1 MLMGEKAGRL
11 RKIELVEALGLPA
24 LTVVFGAQTLRLLL
38 PRIVQYLGVQA
49 GVSTIDMGLFALG
62 VFLTAFLAAAVHRML
77 RLRAALA
84 LTAGGLA
91 VVRLVEQLSTTS
103 SLDLVLVTIGTIL
116 FLLFL
121 PLYLG
126 HVRQGGSQSTS
137 RYAVAILLGLAL
149 DTGIH
154 GALGTYD
161 LSWRL
166 ETAPLLLVLLMV
178 LAQLILVARTVMRPG
193 VAAATDGGFLASLPL
208 LGLLPFLF
216 LQGLSLQNVA
226 RVTAMTGW
234 AQPVAFAL
242 VVLGNGGAIA
252 FATLIASRL
261 ARGWWLGALGLGILS
276 VLLTAWPQSGLAE
289 AVSVLLRQVAA
300 AGLLVLI
307 FAGLG
312 ERGDRPGLWRTTVA
326 FGLGSA
332 LFPLLVF
339 GYYAVYDL
347 NVPYSNTVIPP
358 LVAAILALCAVGAA
372 RLLPA
377 RVTSQPSQ
385 WMPLWIALALLLLPL
400 ASWATWHVPR
410 PVQGDGFPVRVM
422 TYNVHMGFDTDGHLG
437 MEALAR
443 VIEESGAEVVAL
455 QEVSRGWYITGSLDM
470 LTWLSRRLG
479 MPYVP
484 GPTADALWGNA
495 ILSRYPIIAHGSAL
509 LPMGGVRLQRGYL
522 WARIGAGAGE
532 ELLMIATHL
541 HDPEEEGHIRQMQVP
556 PILEFWAGR
565 PSAVIVGDFNAQP
578 SDPEIGMILNAG
590 LKDSF
595 AQVGTGLGYTY
606 ASNNPYKRID
616 YIWASPDLSVSD
628 LVIPQST
635 ASDHLGV
642 VVTVER

>member
-1 MLMGEKAGRL
+1 MGKRSGRL
-11 RKIELVEALGLPA
+11 RKMELVEALGLPA
-24 LTVVFGAQTLRLLL
+24 LTVVFGAQTLRFLI
-38 PRIVQYLGVQA
+38 PRIVHYLGVQP
-49 GVSTIDMGLFALG
+49 GVSTIDMGLFAFG
-62 VFLTAFLAAAVHRML
+62 VFLTAFLAAALHRLL
-77 RLRAALA
+77 RLRPALA

-91 VVRLVEQLSTTS
+91 IVRFLEQLSTTS
-103 SLDLVLVTIGTIL
+103 SLDLVLVTMGTVL

-126 HVRQGGSQSTS
+126 RVRGEGSQSTS
-137 RYAVAILLGLAL
+137 RYAIAILLGLAL
-149 DTGIH
+149 DTGLH

-166 ETAPLLLVLLMV
+166 GIAPLLFVLLMV
-178 LAQLILVARTVMRPG
+178 LAQLTLVARMVMRPS
-193 VAAATDGGFLASLPL
+193 VTVATDGSFLATLPL
-208 LGLLPFLF
+208 LSLLPFLF
-216 LQGLSLQNVA
+216 LQGLIFQNVA
-226 RVTAMTGW
+226 RATAMTGW
-234 AQPVAFAL
+234 AQPMAFAW
-242 VVLGNGGAIA
+242 VVLANAGAIA

-261 ARGWWLGALGLGILS
+261 ARGWWLGALALGMLLI
-276 VLLTAWPQSGLAE
+276 LLTAWPQSGLVE
-289 AVSVLLRQVAA
+289 AAFILLGQVAS

-312 ERGDRPGLWRTTVA
+312 EQGDRLGLWRTTVA
-326 FGLGSA
+326 FGIGST
-332 LFPLLVF
+332 LFVLLAF
-339 GYYAVYDL
+339 GYYIVYDL

-358 LVAAILALCAVGAA
+358 LAAAIMALCAIGAA
-372 RLLPA
+372 RLLSA
-377 RVTSQPSQ
+377 RVTSQPLE
-385 WMPLWIALALLLLPL
+385 WTPLWIALAFLLLPL
-400 ASWATWHVPR
+400 ASWATWSAPH
-410 PVQGDGFPVRVM
+410 PVEGDGFPVRVM
-422 TYNVHMGFDTDGHLG
+422 TYNLHMGFDTDGHLG

-479 MPYVP
+479 MPYVS

-495 ILSRYPIIAHGSAL
+495 ILSRYPIMAHGSAL

-556 PILEFWAGR
+556 PILEFWAGG

-606 ASNNPYKRID
+606 ASNDPYKRID